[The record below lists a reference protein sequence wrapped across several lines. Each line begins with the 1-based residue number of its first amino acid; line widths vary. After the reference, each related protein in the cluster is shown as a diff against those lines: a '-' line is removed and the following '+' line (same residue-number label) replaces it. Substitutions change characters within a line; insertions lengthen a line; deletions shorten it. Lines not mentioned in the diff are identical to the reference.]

1 MCASSSE
8 PQKLTPYDEFTV
20 FGLPSNHG
28 QYEEETVWDCMRRN
42 DGPPVPRK
50 EMIVQ
55 PPKKLMREIEE
66 LEGTL
71 RPGGFQPPNR
81 YESARP
87 LTASLVP
94 PRISPRATLNYPTP
108 RGSYQLSNGNRRP
121 LSAVSAYRKAGIEPR
136 GNQLLKST
144 TDKIEQW
151 RSRHKYEEAL
161 LLGHLKAQMT
171 NQVKPPPWKMRQ
183 FEFVPPRIDL

>member
-66 LEGTL
+66 LEAKL
-71 RPGGFQPPNR
+71 AAIQ
-81 YESARP
+81 
-87 LTASLVP
+87 
-94 PRISPRATLNYPTP
+94 
-108 RGSYQLSNGNRRP
+108 GSKKGRK
-121 LSAVSAYRKAGIEPR
+121 RKADGAPLVVDSVEIIAEGEDR
-136 GNQLLKST
+136 
-144 TDKIEQW
+144 
-151 RSRHKYEEAL
+151 
-161 LLGHLKAQMT
+161 
-171 NQVKPPPWKMRQ
+171 
-183 FEFVPPRIDL
+183 